1 MAAGHLFTLTA
12 LVAVALNEA
21 IICFWPVR
29 EWDGAFSVG
38 HSKLPWANSIIFA
51 HCGGQRCQTLFSRC
65 RRDRINANRQH
76 KPSGCAVNLENIIWL
91 AEQRAFCLFICMS
104 HSPQKDGTFPKWLQ
118 PDSAIDFLVSLLL
131 SSLVV
136 ASLFHLRPRLSAPS
150 VAV

>member
-76 KPSGCAVNLENIIWL
+76 KPSGCAVNLENII
-91 AEQRAFCLFICMS
+91 
-104 HSPQKDGTFPKWLQ
+104 
-118 PDSAIDFLVSLLL
+118 
-131 SSLVV
+131 
-136 ASLFHLRPRLSAPS
+136 
-150 VAV
+150 